1 MNPSAS
7 PIGAPLSSPGRGRIR
22 GYTIMELMI
31 SLGASAAVVGALL
44 LSSVSLNRALHSS
57 RVYSEAYSDQRRV
70 TDYISRDLRRAVGL
84 AVTDSS
90 GARLGAGD
98 ASLSVLVDGRAS
110 LILTLPAYYRSNARS
125 DSGYDDPLDVVAD
138 ATRLDYGTAAG
149 LAPPVEVTYRR
160 MFSAQEK
167 CVCFVRQEAGVDEVI
182 VRKADNLFVQVD
194 LSSDAQSGSI
204 KTWFRSNELG
214 PTPLVSTF
222 DRLLLRNP
230 PLNYKP

>member
-1 MNPSAS
+1 
-7 PIGAPLSSPGRGRIR
+7 
-22 GYTIMELMI
+22 MELMI
-31 SLGASAAVVGALL
+31 SLGASAAIIGALL
-44 LSSVSLNRALHSS
+44 LGSVSLNRSLHSS

-70 TDYISRDLRRAVGL
+70 TDYVSRDLRRAVGL

-90 GARLGAGD
+90 GARLEPNGAP
-98 ASLSVLVDGRAS
+98 ASVLVDGRAS
-110 LILTLPAYYRSNARS
+110 LIITIPAYYRSNSRS
-125 DSGYDDPLDVVAD
+125 DSRYDDALEVVAD

-149 LAPPVEVTYRR
+149 LAPPVEVTYRK
-160 MFSAQEK
+160 MFFGAEK

-194 LSSDAQSGSI
+194 LAADAQSGSI